1 MAAKI
6 RVLEL
11 TAGVAIGAP
20 LGGAARFVVELTRAL
35 KQPDN
40 DLKIEPFLVS
50 IWRYGTSTETNWL
63 EIL

>member
-1 MAAKI
+1 MTTNI

-35 KQPDN
+35 NQAHEA
-40 DLKIEPFLVS
+40 LGVAPFLAS
-50 IWRYGTSTETNWL
+50 I
-63 EIL
+63 